1 MSVTRREALAQ
12 LAALV
17 ALSVPGASEQATD
30 PLDGTVWRA
39 DLSITIPDA
48 TGQTSTPDLIGDI
61 TLVFQDHKEWGI
73 LVPATM
79 TERYV
84 LRNGEEDDGRAEYS
98 NFRRF
103 QVRTDEKLAE
113 P

>member
-1 MSVTRREALAQ
+1 M
-12 LAALV
+12 
-17 ALSVPGASEQATD
+17 
-30 PLDGTVWRA
+30 
-39 DLSITIPDA
+39 
-48 TGQTSTPDLIGDI
+48 
-61 TLVFQDHKEWGI
+61 